1 VSGVRVPAPPP
12 LPLRPGT
19 RLPRLEPVLRRAL
32 SGPCAIAPGERLL
45 VAVSGGADSTA
56 MLLGLT
62 RIAREFR
69 VSIHAAHLHH
79 GLRGKDADGDLAF
92 VRALSRRLAVPLI
105 AARWDCRA
113 RMARRGLSGQAGL
126 RTLRRE
132 FLAAAARRAKA
143 SAIATAHTADDQLE
157 TLLLRLGR
165 GTGLLGLAGM
175 RPRSGAWIKPL
186 LAATRLDIEAD
197 LGAQGETWREDRSN
211 RDPHYARSRVRH
223 EVIPALARAVAP
235 REKSPARARA
245 ALALRATAAAGEL
258 AAAERLITRVSA
270 RILAR
275 LARLRSGEIALDSR
289 ALASYPS
296 AIQRS
301 VLRLVFKRP
310 GYAGPH
316 LTLRHLNALQSL
328 LATTRGGSRVDLPNG
343 WRAVRDRGQIIFAR
357 AVEVPRPG
365 GVTHQVPARGRFS
378 RGTVRGGWLTG
389 ATARG
394 RLGTRAAGDEYFA
407 VEALSGG
414 LELRPAKP
422 DEWFMPFGG
431 RGPRRLGEFLS
442 KQPVPRA
449 LKARPIVLADARGI
463 LWVVGVRR
471 AARAPVTETTQRA
484 LWVHAETP

>member
-1 VSGVRVPAPPP
+1 M
-12 LPLRPGT
+12 
-19 RLPRLEPVLRRAL
+19 
-32 SGPCAIAPGERLL
+32 
-45 VAVSGGADSTA
+45 SGGADSTA
-56 MLLGLT
+56 LLLGLA
-62 RIAREFR
+62 RIAREFG

-79 GLRGKDADGDLAF
+79 GLRGKDADRDLAF
-92 VRALSRRLAVPLI
+92 VRALCRRLGVPLI

-113 RMARRGLSGQAGL
+113 RMARRGLSGQGGL

-132 FLAAAARRAKA
+132 FLARAARRAKA

-175 RPRSGAWIKPL
+175 RPRRGAWIKPL
-186 LAATRLDIEAD
+186 LAATRADIEAD
-197 LGAQGETWREDRSN
+197 LAAQGETWREDRSN
-211 RDPHYARSRVRH
+211 RDPRYARSRVRH
-223 EVIPALARAVAP
+223 QVIPALASAIAP
-235 REKSPARARA
+235 EAESPARARA
-245 ALALRATAAAGEL
+245 ALALRATAAAQEL
-258 AAAERLITRVSA
+258 AAAERLITRA
-270 RILAR
+270 GRRTLAR
-275 LARLRSGEIALDSR
+275 LARARSGEIALDSR
-289 ALASYPS
+289 ALASYPP

-301 VLRLVFKRP
+301 VLRLVLKRP
-310 GYAGPH
+310 GHAGPR
-316 LTLRHLNALQSL
+316 LTQRHLNALQSL
-328 LATTRGGSRVDLPNG
+328 MATTRGGSRVDLPNG
-343 WRAVRDRGQIIFAR
+343 WRAVRDRGLLIFAR
-357 AVEVPRPG
+357 AVESPRPG
-365 GVTHQVPARGRFS
+365 HTAPAQESRRLPARGRFS
-378 RGTVRGGWLTG
+378 RGAVRGGWLSG

-394 RLGTRAAGDEYFA
+394 RLGERAQGDEYFA
-407 VEALSGG
+407 GEALSGG
-414 LELRPAKP
+414 LELRPARP